1 MRFGGMGETGRV
13 GVQSCEIVE
22 HSSKVDI
29 LLLLRQGM
37 NCFNRG
43 RTKVPA
49 AAPSTVSVSWRVVFV
64 VIGIRGGVAPTERLA
79 KSVWVGVRLGS
90 VS

>member
-1 MRFGGMGETGRV
+1 MLRLLNIPAPGRV
-13 GVQSCEIVE
+13 
-22 HSSKVDI
+22 DI
-29 LLLLRQGM
+29 LLLLLRQGM
-37 NCFNRG
+37 NCFNWG

-49 AAPSTVSVSWRVVFV
+49 AAPSTVSVSWRVVFLT
-64 VIGIRGGVAPTERLA
+64 GRDRDPGGVAPTERLA